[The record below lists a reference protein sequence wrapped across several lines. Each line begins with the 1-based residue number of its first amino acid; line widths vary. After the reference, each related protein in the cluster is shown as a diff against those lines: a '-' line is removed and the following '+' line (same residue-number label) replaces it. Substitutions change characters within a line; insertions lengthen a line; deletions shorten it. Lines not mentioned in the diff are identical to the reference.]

1 MKNSRWNDDD
11 LSEWDMLAGMAI
23 MLLSIAY
30 MRVLELAMVWGW
42 DALHVAAFDAMLRHI
57 EWMEGRG
64 W

>member
-1 MKNSRWNDDD
+1 MRNNRWNDDD
-11 LSEWDMLAGMAI
+11 LTEWDMLAGMAI

-30 MRVLELAMVWGW
+30 MRLLGLAMTRGW
-42 DALHVAAFDAMLRHI
+42 DGLRAAAFDAMLRHI